1 MWKKY
6 LGKNIMEVE
15 KLDLT
20 NVIEVGEIRKKLID
34 HPDLLS
40 MFELLIIVCNKR
52 LNSDIVCNNY
62 EVEESEDEPNL
73 SDHDSDEN

>member
-20 NVIEVGEIRKKLID
+20 NVIEVSEIRKKLIH